1 MRRWIYFVGVA
12 ITALVAACLPDPL
25 EVENIPIIKPKIVV
39 STHLVPNESLLVLLA
54 KSFSALDADDDSDP
68 ELVLQQIAVTDAIVI
83 LKSLAQTDT
92 LQNFNN
98 GFYGGVNINFVEG
111 DVYELT
117 AISESLGTVTA
128 QTEVQK
134 FVDFESIEAELSFN
148 GFDDTLVQVTYTAI
162 DPPGKNQ
169 YVFTVQRIR
178 SQSITNNLLDPNAFT
193 RLLTDAGFDGQK
205 FGETFRSW
213 PRNYQP
219 GDTVAITMTNISEEY
234 YNFLQ
239 LREDNRYSFTQ
250 FLGEPVNYGTNVNN
264 GLGYFNLNQP
274 AVRIIVLE

>member
-1 MRRWIYFVGVA
+1 MRRWIYFIGLS
-12 ITALVAACLPDPL
+12 ITALVTSCLPDPL

-68 ELVLQQIAVTDAIVI
+68 ELVLQQIAVTDAIVL
-83 LKSLAQTDT
+83 LKGPTQADT

-98 GFYGGVNINFVEG
+98 GFYGGVEINFVEG

-117 AISESLGTVTA
+117 AVSETLGTVTS
-128 QTEVQK
+128 QTVVQK
-134 FVDFESIEAELSFN
+134 FIDFETIQADLAFN

-178 SQSITNNLLDPNAFT
+178 SENITNNLLDPNAFT
-193 RLLTDAGFDGQK
+193 RLLTDAGFDGQE

-234 YNFLQ
+234 YDFLQ

-250 FLGEPVNYGTNVNN
+250 FLGEPVNYGTNVKN
-264 GLGYFNLNQP
+264 GFGFFNLNQP
-274 AVRIIVLE
+274 AVKIIVLE

>member
-1 MRRWIYFVGVA
+1 MRRWSNFILIGL
-12 ITALVAACLPDPL
+12 TATLLGCLPDPL
-25 EVENIPIIKPKIVV
+25 EVDSIPFVKPKIVV

-54 KSFSALDADDDSDP
+54 KTFSALDANDDSDP
-68 ELVLQQIAVTDAIVI
+68 ELVLQQVAVTDAIVT
-83 LKSLAQTDT
+83 LKGPTETYT

-98 GFYGGVNINFVEG
+98 GFYGGVNIDFVEG

-117 AISESLGTVTA
+117 AISETLGTVTS
-128 QTEVQK
+128 QTVVQQ
-134 FVDFESIEAELSFN
+134 FIDFETIEADLAFN
-148 GFDDTLVQVTYTAI
+148 GFDDTLVQVTYTAN

-178 SQSITNNLLDPNAFT
+178 NENITNNLLDPNAFT
-193 RLLTDAGFDGQK
+193 RLLTDAEFDGQE

-219 GDTVAITMTNISEEY
+219 GDTVAITMTNISEAY
-234 YNFLQ
+234 YKFLK
-239 LREDNRYSFTQ
+239 LREDNRFSFTQ
-250 FLGEPVNYGTNVNN
+250 FLGEPVNYGTNVKN